1 MKLIHLTDTHLVPAP
16 ARLYGLDP
24 RTRLR
29 AALASITTRHAD
41 ADVLIVTG
49 DLCHWGEEA
58 AYRELADLVADVS
71 IPVVLMMGNHDDR
84 TAFRTVF
91 PSGMNDGNGFV
102 QGSRIIDGHRLQFL
116 DTKEDGTHAGH
127 YSAERLAWLERELGE
142 SVEPILL
149 FMHHPAFLTGISS
162 MDALRQQDSDALWA
176 VLAPHAARIRHI
188 FMGHIHRPI
197 FGNWNGISFS
207 ILPSLM
213 HQVPLRLD
221 VHGRD
226 VPGSH
231 EPPAYAVVNISGD
244 AVVAHLDFF
253 MDASLRFPLDGHE
266 VHGRDYALTFPP
278 AS

>member
-24 RTRLR
+24 RARLK
-29 AALASITTRHAD
+29 AAFASVATRHTDAD
-41 ADVLIVTG
+41 ALIITG

-58 AYRELADLVADVS
+58 AYRELAERLGEVQ

-84 TAFRTVF
+84 TAFRAVF
-91 PSGMNDGNGFV
+91 TDAMNDGNGFV
-102 QGSRIIDGHRLQFL
+102 QGDQIIDGHRLLFL
-116 DTKEDGTHAGH
+116 DTKEDGTHAGR
-127 YSAERLAWLERELGE
+127 YSIERLVWLKRTLAETE
-142 SVEPILL
+142 EPVLL
-149 FMHHPAFLTGISS
+149 FMHHPPFLVGISS
-162 MDALRQQDSDALWA
+162 MDALRQQDSEALWA
-176 VLAPHAARIRHI
+176 VLAPHAARIRHM

-197 FGNWNGISFS
+197 SGNWRGISFS

-221 VHGRD
+221 GHGND

-231 EPPAYAVVNISGD
+231 EPPAYAVVDVSERAIVS
-244 AVVAHLDFF
+244 HLDFF
-253 MDASLRFPLDGHE
+253 MDESLRFPLDGHE
-266 VHGRDYALTFPP
+266 VHGRDYALAFPP